1 MRPEERDPA
10 HLWDILEAAKVIVR
24 YCGGKTIEDY
34 RRDQM
39 LRDAVE
45 RQFILLGEAARR
57 LSDDFRSAKRRVPLA
72 AHYRAAKRADPQVR
86 KIDESLIWQHI
97 QEDVPRLIGGLT
109 PLLPEAPSEPSV

>member
-10 HLWDILEAAKVIVR
+10 HLWDILEAAKAIVR

-57 LSDDFRSAKRRVPLA
+57 LSDDFRSANDVFPWRRIIGLRNVLI
-72 AHYRAAKRADPQVR
+72 HKYE
-86 KIDESLIWQHI
+86 KIDEALIWQHI
-97 QEDVPRLIGGLT
+97 QEDVPRLISGLT
-109 PLLPEAPSEPSV
+109 PLLPEAPS